1 MSVAPYP
8 EYKDSGVEWI
18 GEIPAHWKTKR
29 FRYVF
34 QECNDKIDGE
44 IFGEMLSVSGYR
56 GIEIKNYDDD
66 NRRRIEDELQGYRI
80 VRKGQLVINTM
91 WMNYAGLGVS
101 EFDGHVSP
109 AYRAFKIMSYINK
122 RYAHHLLRSER
133 YVKGYTSYL
142 TGIRPNSLQM
152 SREDLMNLPVLLPSP
167 EEQSAIAAFLD
178 QETGKIDALVA
189 EQERLITLLKEKR
202 QAVISQ
208 AVTKGL
214 NPNAPMKDSGVEW
227 IEQMPASWHVTR
239 IKHAVSHV
247 VDCLHTTP
255 TYDGDLAFPAVRTAD
270 LDRGRLHLDRALLVS
285 REVYEER
292 IQRLRPIEHDVL
304 YSREGERF
312 GMAALVPPSVDL
324 CLGQRMMMF
333 RSLPDFDA
341 GYLMWVLNSDTVYQ
355 QVLADLAGA
364 TSPHVNIG
372 DIVNFAVPAPPLT
385 DQQRIAE
392 HIFIMVQSIDALVAE
407 AERTSALLKERRAAL
422 ISAAVTGKIDVR
434 SLTPTEQE
442 AA

>member
-189 EQERLITLLKEKR
+189 EQERLIALLKEKR

-214 NPNAPMKDSGVEW
+214 NPNAPMKDSGIEW
-227 IEQMPASWHVTR
+227 LGQVPAHWTICQLKRLFRSVDYGISDALSLEGSIIVLR
-239 IKHAVSHV
+239 MNNIQNGAVSLEDLKYTEN
-247 VDCLHTTP
+247 VDQNLILEP
-255 TYDGDLAFPAVRTAD
+255 GDLLYNRTNSLD
-270 LDRGRLHLDRALLVS
+270 LIGKVG
-285 REVYEER
+285 VYEGKSENPVSFASYLVR
-292 IQRLRPIEHDVL
+292 FRLR
-304 YSREGERF
+304 EGLPKYFSFLLNTSELLGVVRSSAYVAI
-312 GMAALVPPSVDL
+312 GQCNLNPTKYGEIVVAVPPPEEQAYINNFLKAQVT
-324 CLGQRMMMF
+324 
-333 RSLPDFDA
+333 A
-341 GYLMWVLNSDTVYQ
+341 IDT
-355 QVLADLAGA
+355 LITEA
-364 TSPHVNIG
+364 TQAI
-372 DIVNFAVPAPPLT
+372 T
-385 DQQRIAE
+385 
-392 HIFIMVQSIDALVAE
+392 
-407 AERTSALLKERRAAL
+407 LLRERRAAL

-434 SLTPTEQE
+434 SLAPTEQE

>member
-189 EQERLITLLKEKR
+189 EQERLIALLKEKR

-214 NPNAPMKDSGVEW
+214 NPNAPMKDSGIEW
-227 IEQMPASWHVTR
+227 LGQVPAHWETR
-239 IKHAVSHV
+239 KVSHLFCAGKGKNGQMLTKEFCAV
-247 VDCLHTTP
+247 NEGPYPVYSGQTEDEGVMGTWYEFEFDFGEIGVLFCTTVGARAMHLKQLYGRFSLSQNCMIVWP
-255 TYDGDLAFPAVRTAD
+255 TD
-270 LDRGRLHLDRALLVS
+270 S
-285 REVYEER
+285 RCITRFFFYHFQPLFQWER
-292 IQRLRPIEHDVL
+292 SLIPDHMQPSFRMEDL
-304 YSREGERF
+304 YSFLIG
-312 GMAALVPPSVDL
+312 VPPITEQNAIVEFLDSET
-324 CLGQRMMMF
+324 QKI
-333 RSLPDFDA
+333 
-341 GYLMWVLNSDTVYQ
+341 DT
-355 QVLADLAGA
+355 LITEA
-364 TSPHVNIG
+364 TQAI
-372 DIVNFAVPAPPLT
+372 T
-385 DQQRIAE
+385 
-392 HIFIMVQSIDALVAE
+392 
-407 AERTSALLKERRAAL
+407 LLRERRAAL

-434 SLTPTEQE
+434 SLAPTKQE